1 MSSLYL
7 SVLKVG
13 DSSCDAGV
21 RETSRTSTS
30 LALEEQRLV
39 PKGPPTK
46 KRRGVGTGNQAH
58 MLGLVEQG
66 MDSIA
71 QHARSVD
78 AAMDEI
84 PRIKQTVDKIY
95 NIVAM
100 RDDRNW
106 GDLVLSM
113 YSKIS
118 KDLIDRDQ
126 KEFDKMLISC
136 MMSFTPSN

>member
-1 MSSLYL
+1 
-7 SVLKVG
+7 
-13 DSSCDAGV
+13 
-21 RETSRTSTS
+21 
-30 LALEEQRLV
+30 
-39 PKGPPTK
+39 
-46 KRRGVGTGNQAH
+46 
-58 MLGLVEQG
+58 
-66 MDSIA
+66 
-71 QHARSVD
+71 
-78 AAMDEI
+78 MDEI
-84 PRIKQTVDKIY
+84 PRIKQTVDQIY